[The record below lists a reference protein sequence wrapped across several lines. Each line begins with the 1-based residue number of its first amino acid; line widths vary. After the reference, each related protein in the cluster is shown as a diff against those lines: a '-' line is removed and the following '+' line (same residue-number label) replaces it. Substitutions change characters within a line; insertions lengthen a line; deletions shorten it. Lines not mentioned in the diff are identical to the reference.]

1 MESTFL
7 TMYTVIKIYEIPKL
21 YGDVYDPMQYDATM
35 KRIMDSDSNIRNC
48 IVADTEGEIKAV
60 MHRDGI
66 RNYLSDEE
74 TSESLKRAA
83 TSWKARKQLSPK
95 IGPGQYAVAAFE
107 KLTRMTFPAG
117 ENHLV
122 FVSMASNPIRD
133 DYHQGG
139 REDVVEHVLNILS
152 GDPTKN

>member
-1 MESTFL
+1 
-7 TMYTVIKIYEIPKL
+7 
-21 YGDVYDPMQYDATM
+21 MQYDATM
-35 KRIMDSDSNIRNC
+35 KRIMDSDPNIRNC
-48 IVADTEGEIKAV
+48 IVADTAGEIKAV

-95 IGPGQYAVAAFE
+95 IGQGQYAVAAFE

-122 FVSMASNPIRD
+122 FVSMASNPVRD